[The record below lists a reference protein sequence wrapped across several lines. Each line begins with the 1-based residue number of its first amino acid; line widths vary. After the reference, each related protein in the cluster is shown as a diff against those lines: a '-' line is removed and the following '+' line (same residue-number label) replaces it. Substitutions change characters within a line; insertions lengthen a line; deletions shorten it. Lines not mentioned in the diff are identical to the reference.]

1 MISCDKENTG
11 AGKIVLI
18 PQSAIDAIVGHARA
32 TAPDECCGLLV
43 GTESAIVEAVRA
55 RNLEPGPS
63 RFQVDPADHIA
74 LMKRLRG
81 SGRAIV
87 GAYHSHPRSSAVP
100 SPSDVSE
107 AFYPDFVYLI
117 VSLAAPDRPE
127 CRAWRICE
135 GAVEEIAL
143 LVEPVAKTA
152 ADPQ

>member
-1 MISCDKENTG
+1 MVI
-11 AGKIVLI
+11 L
-18 PQSAIDAIVGHARA
+18 QSAIEAIADHARE

-43 GTESAIVEAVRA
+43 GTESAIDEAVRT
-55 RNLEPGPS
+55 RNLEPEPS
-63 RFQVDPADHIA
+63 RYQVDPADHIA

-100 SPSDVSE
+100 SPSDVRE

-117 VSLAAPDRPE
+117 VSLAAPGRPE
-127 CRAWRICE
+127 CRAWRIRE

-143 LVEPVAKTA
+143 LVEPVA
-152 ADPQ
+152 

>member
-1 MISCDKENTG
+1 MVI
-11 AGKIVLI
+11 L
-18 PQSAIDAIVGHARA
+18 QSAIDAIATHARE

-43 GTESAIVEAVRA
+43 GTEPAIDEAVRT

-63 RFQVDPADHIA
+63 RYQVDPADHIA

-81 SGRAIV
+81 SGRSIV

-100 SPSDVSE
+100 SPSDVGE

-117 VSLAAPDRPE
+117 VSLAAADRPE